1 MEQTQEINTQT
12 EQTEPKIVQGSH
24 EPDTQMPDIDRLI
37 AEAEERGY
45 RRGREEA
52 GQVEPAEQEPADE
65 PEILILAHRRRSI
78 WD

>member
-12 EQTEPKIVQGSH
+12 EQTEPKIVQDSH
-24 EPDTQMPDIDRLI
+24 EPETPSPDIDRLI

-52 GQVEPAEQEPADE
+52 GQVEPAEQEPAVE
-65 PEILILAHRRRSI
+65 TEILILAHQRRSI

>member
-1 MEQTQEINTQT
+1 MEPTQEINTQT
-12 EQTEPKIVQGSH
+12 EQTEQKIVQDSH
-24 EPDTQMPDIDRLI
+24 EPETLTPDIDRLI

-52 GQVEPAEQEPADE
+52 GEEAPAEQEPADE
-65 PEILILAHRRRSI
+65 PEILILAHQRRSI

>member
-1 MEQTQEINTQT
+1 MNQAPDPV
-12 EQTEPKIVQGSH
+12 TEPTENQEEPAVQ
-24 EPDTQMPDIDRLI
+24 EPMPQAPDLERLI

-52 GQVEPAEQEPADE
+52 SAEMAAHQQPDE
-65 PEILILAHRRRSI
+65 SSEILILACQRPSI

>member
-1 MEQTQEINTQT
+1 MPQA
-12 EQTEPKIVQGSH
+12 
-24 EPDTQMPDIDRLI
+24 PDLERLI

-52 GQVEPAEQEPADE
+52 SAEMAAHQQPDE
-65 PEILILAHRRRSI
+65 SSEILILACQRPSI